1 MISFL
6 KTIIYEPLYNAL
18 ILILNIPY
26 LDAGLAA
33 IILTILVKIIL
44 FPVSKKATITQ
55 VKMRAVGNELKE
67 IKEKY
72 PDKETQALKVMEFY
86 RKHKLNP
93 FGSILGI
100 IIQIPIVYSL
110 YHIFLYSGLPTVDL
124 EMLYSFIPA
133 PTISMNFLGLIDISK
148 KSIIL
153 ALLASISS
161 FFQMHLANKD
171 EGPAEQNQSQDLSK
185 MVMKQMK
192 YTFPVI
198 VLLISWKISGV
209 VALYWFVS
217 NIAGIV
223 QDKIIKRKLAVNS

>member
-1 MISFL
+1 MISLL
-6 KTIIYEPLYNAL
+6 KTIIYEPLYNIL
-18 ILILNIPY
+18 ILILNIPHF
-26 LDAGLAA
+26 DAGLAA
-33 IILTILVKIIL
+33 IALTILVKVIL
-44 FPVSKKATITQ
+44 FPISKKTTLAQ
-55 VKMRAVGNELKE
+55 MKMKAVGNELKE

-72 PDKETQALKVMEFY
+72 PDKETQALKTMEFY

-93 FGSILGI
+93 FGSILAI

-110 YHIFLYSGLPTVDL
+110 YHIFLYSGLPKVDL
-124 EMLYSFIPA
+124 EMLYRFIPS
-133 PTISMNFLGLIDISK
+133 PEISMNFLGLIDISQ

-161 FFQMHLANKD
+161 FFQMHLANPTK
-171 EGPAEQNQSQDLSK
+171 ESSQNQTEDLSK

-223 QDKIIKRKLAVNS
+223 QDKIIKAKLANLN

>member
-124 EMLYSFIPA
+124 EMLYSFIPT

-153 ALLASISS
+153 ALLASVSS

-171 EGPAEQNQSQDLSK
+171 EGPVGQNQSQDLSK

>member
-223 QDKIIKRKLAVNS
+223 QDKIIKRKLAVSS